1 MRLCPGWLASANR
14 KVGKPAPTSIPSV
27 QVGGPGPSRVPCVR
41 GGWMEGWVGGW
52 MRGPGPKQR
61 TVCICVRVRVLVR
74 VGGWVLGSRAPSCVA
89 CE

>member
-1 MRLCPGWLASANR
+1 
-14 KVGKPAPTSIPSV
+14 
-27 QVGGPGPSRVPCVR
+27 
-41 GGWMEGWVGGW
+41 MEGWVEAW